1 MKVRAPGARSV
12 CPPPTTHSCH
22 SCPKHLPCSPLPPG
36 PAGWNYGILAAV
48 LAGITDAAV
57 LQLASR
63 ALTPPAPGYRFPAFS
78 PQFQDYDPSA
88 DHYANLARAM
98 QEMLLQSGEDGFE
111 NATIVLLP
119 AWPCNWDV
127 QAKLW
132 APGNTSVE
140 FSYANHTLLSL
151 AVNPPARA
159 GAVKWAAC
167 ITA

>member
-1 MKVRAPGARSV
+1 
-12 CPPPTTHSCH
+12 
-22 SCPKHLPCSPLPPG
+22 
-36 PAGWNYGILAAV
+36 
-48 LAGITDAAV
+48 
-57 LQLASR
+57 
-63 ALTPPAPGYRFPAFS
+63 
-78 PQFQDYDPSA
+78 
-88 DHYANLARAM
+88 M